1 MANYYMYDP
10 ENPGVAYPM
19 KADKKSGF
27 TLFGEAKSNRCPKCA
42 RRMGKRKKV
51 CKCGYERKDM
61 PRQGKYR
68 LFALLF
74 LVLAALAVVYIPYGV
89 LSSMEYNAETALYTI
104 DYQKNNLINM
114 VQFGMP
120 ERLFS
125 VVPAFAIGH
134 TGEAGLLYSLSVY
147 VYIVCAAIAALIAV
161 FAVLSR
167 EKAAKRVR
175 RALFFLGMGALAYT
189 IGFTGCL
196 HTMMKGDDVQAIAG
210 LLTFGAFS
218 IDLVSAAIAVGCLVL
233 SGLFLARAG
242 KAERLAKKAKKLSVK
257 AEKAKF

>member
-10 ENPGVAYPM
+10 EKPGVAYPM

-27 TLFGEAKSNRCPKCA
+27 TLFGETKANRCPKCA
-42 RRMGKRKKV
+42 RRMSKRKKV

-74 LVLAALAVVYIPYGV
+74 LVLAVLAVVFIPYGV
-89 LSSMEYNAETALYTI
+89 LYSKDYNAELAIYTI
-104 DYQKNNLINM
+104 DYQKNNLLGM
-114 VQFGMP
+114 VQSGMP
-120 ERLFS
+120 KELFS
-125 VVPAFAIGH
+125 ALPAFAIGH
-134 TGEAGLLYSLSVY
+134 TGEAGFLYSLSVY
-147 VYIVCAAIAALIAV
+147 AFIACAAVAAVIAL

-167 EKAAKRVR
+167 EKAAKRLR
-175 RALFFLGMGALAYT
+175 KALFVLGLGALAYT

-196 HTMMKGDDVQAIAG
+196 HTMMRDGEVQAVEG
-210 LLTFGAFS
+210 LLTFGAYS
-218 IDLVSAAIAVGCLVL
+218 LELVSAAMAVGCLVL
-233 SGLFLARAG
+233 SILILVREG
-242 KAERLAKKAKKLSVK
+242 KAERLAKKAKKLSAK